1 MARYTTVRISIRD
14 KERLERIARLLGFRS
29 LASALRY
36 LLDVAEREL
45 EEYRGDLNAVL
56 ASLKHA
62 VDVGETSGER
72 VDEYLY
78 GGGL

>member
-62 VDVGETSGER
+62 VDVGETSAER